1 MRKMGSDSLKKRIC
15 SIIVAFSMAFSFHG
29 CGLLWLAGNSG
40 SGTNKEIP
48 AQEETQ
54 EQTTDTPEAN
64 RDDLK
69 IGDSVT
75 FSGLTVSV
83 RNARAAHDENY
94 GDTIVADIR
103 YINNTGESFSSSPY
117 DWTCVDA
124 SDHERQ
130 YVPGKN
136 SFGSHL
142 IFDGDTMDDTIT
154 IRRHSDTIRIKFNS
168 SVLNS
173 KTGQKYAATW
183 NIQDILPTETEAEPT
198 TETENETETEI
209 DITEAQTEPPAH
221 ATQADRTYIL
231 NTSTMKYHRQ
241 TCNSVDD
248 MAEENKSEYTG
259 KAEDVEAMGYA
270 PCQRC
275 HPF

>member
-1 MRKMGSDSLKKRIC
+1 MRKQLCALIT
-15 SIIVAFSMAFSFHG
+15 AFSFVFSMHG
-29 CGLLWLAGNSG
+29 CGSLWLAENHS
-40 SGTNKEIP
+40 SDATMELP
-48 AQEETQ
+48 EHEETQ
-54 EQTTDTPEAN
+54 EPATDAPKQSK
-64 RDDLK
+64 DDMK
-69 IGDSVT
+69 IGDSIT

-83 RNARAAHDENY
+83 RNARAAHDEPY

-103 YINNTGESFSSSPY
+103 YINNTGESFSASPY
-117 DWTCVDA
+117 DWTCADA

-136 SFGSHL
+136 SFNSHL

-154 IRRHSDTIRIKFNS
+154 IRRHSDTIRIKFKS

-173 KTGQKYAATW
+173 KTGQRYTATW
-183 NIQDILPTETEAEPT
+183 NIKDILPTEAETEPETEAELT
-198 TETENETETEI
+198 TEAETEI
-209 DITEAQTEPPAH
+209 ETTEVQTEPPAPE
-221 ATQADRTYIL
+221 TQDDRTYIL
-231 NTSTMKYHRQ
+231 NTSTMKYHLP

-248 MAEENKSEYTG
+248 ISEENKSEYTG
-259 KAEDVEAMGYA
+259 KAEDVESMGYA

>member
-1 MRKMGSDSLKKRIC
+1 MRKQLCALITALSL
-15 SIIVAFSMAFSFHG
+15 AFSMHG
-29 CGLLWLAGNSG
+29 CGLLWLAGNHS
-40 SGTNKEIP
+40 SDTTREMP
-48 AQEETQ
+48 TQEETQ
-54 EQTTDTPEAN
+54 GPATDTPEES

-69 IGDSVT
+69 VGDSIT

-83 RNARAAHDENY
+83 RNARAAHDESY

-103 YINNTGESFSSSPY
+103 YINNTGESFSASPY

-130 YVPGKN
+130 YAPGKN
-136 SFGSHL
+136 SFNSQL

-154 IRRHSDTIRIKFNS
+154 IRRHSDTIRIKFKS
-168 SVLNS
+168 SALNS
-173 KTGQKYAATW
+173 KTGQKYTATW
-183 NIQDILPTETEAEPT
+183 NIQDILPTETETEPT
-198 TETENETETEI
+198 TETETETETEI
-209 DITEAQTEPPAH
+209 ETTEAQTEPPAPV
-221 ATQADRTYIL
+221 TQADRTYIL
-231 NTSTMKYHRQ
+231 NTSTMKYHRP

>member
-1 MRKMGSDSLKKRIC
+1 MRKQLCALIT
-15 SIIVAFSMAFSFHG
+15 AFSLVFSMHG
-29 CGLLWLAGNSG
+29 CGSLWLAGNHS
-40 SGTNKEIP
+40 SDATRELP
-48 AQEETQ
+48 EHEETQ
-54 EQTTDTPEAN
+54 EPATDTPEES

-69 IGDSVT
+69 VGDSIT

-83 RNARAAHDENY
+83 RNARAAHDESY
-94 GDTIVADIR
+94 GDTIVADIQ
-103 YINNTGESFSSSPY
+103 YINNTRESFSASPY

-136 SFGSHL
+136 SFNSHL

-154 IRRHSDTIRIKFNS
+154 IRRHSDTIRIKFKS

-173 KTGQKYAATW
+173 KTGQKYTATW
-183 NIQDILPTETEAEPT
+183 NIQDILPTEAETEPETETKPT
-198 TETENETETEI
+198 TETETEI
-209 DITEAQTEPPAH
+209 ETTEAQTEPPAP

-231 NTSTMKYHRQ
+231 NTSTMKYHRP

-270 PCQRC
+270 PCQIC

>member
-1 MRKMGSDSLKKRIC
+1 MRKQLCTLITALSL
-15 SIIVAFSMAFSFHG
+15 AFSMHG

-40 SGTNKEIP
+40 VASKEIP

-54 EQTTDTPEAN
+54 EPTTDTSEDN

-83 RNARAAHDENY
+83 RNARAAHDESY

-103 YINNTGESFSSSPY
+103 YINNTGESFSASPY

-124 SDHERQ
+124 YDHERQ

-136 SFGSHL
+136 SFNSQL

-154 IRRHSDTIRIKFNS
+154 IRRHSDTIRIEFKS

-173 KTGQKYAATW
+173 KTGQKYTATW
-183 NIQDILPTETEAEPT
+183 NIQD
-198 TETENETETEI
+198 
-209 DITEAQTEPPAH
+209 
-221 ATQADRTYIL
+221 
-231 NTSTMKYHRQ
+231 
-241 TCNSVDD
+241 
-248 MAEENKSEYTG
+248 KSIYS
-259 KAEDVEAMGYA
+259 D
-270 PCQRC
+270 CWI
-275 HPF
+275 